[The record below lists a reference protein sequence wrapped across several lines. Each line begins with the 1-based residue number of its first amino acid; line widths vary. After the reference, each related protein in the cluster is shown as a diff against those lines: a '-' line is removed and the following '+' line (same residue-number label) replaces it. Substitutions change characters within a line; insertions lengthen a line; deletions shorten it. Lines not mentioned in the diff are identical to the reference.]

1 MKNFEEIFIDK
12 TRDGTKMPTSEYMDC
27 GKNVIVDQGRELIA
41 GYTDKEEGI
50 FEEVPAIIFGDH
62 TRIIKYIDIPFFL
75 GADGVKILRSKVED
89 ANYKYLF
96 YALKFAKIP
105 DTGYN
110 RHFKWLKKIK
120 IKYPDIEK
128 QAKIVEILD
137 SVEIIK
143 ERLKSQLELLDELI
157 QARFVEMFGDMMF
170 NPNGWENIS
179 LGEICDV
186 RDGTHD
192 SPKYYVEGYP
202 LITSKN
208 VTSGKIDFTD
218 CRLICEED
226 YKRINQRSKVDKGDI
241 LMPMI
246 GTVGNPVI
254 VDIEAKFAIKNV
266 ALIKFKEN
274 SVVSNIFIK
283 TLLESDYFDRSVIS
297 KVRGGTQKFISLGD
311 IRKLELCLPPISIQ
325 NQFAAFVQQVN
336 KSKFV
341 IHKFLYCTTHNTQS
355 IIKPRPNTK
364 ESGKNKGRE
373 TTCRRILT
381 F

>member
-336 KSKFV
+336 KSKFEV
-341 IHKFLYCTTHNTQS
+341 QKSLENTQLLFDS
-355 IIKPRPNTK
+355 LMQ
-364 ESGKNKGRE
+364 EYFG
-373 TTCRRILT
+373 
-381 F
+381 